1 MRVERL
7 NKDKVKIF
15 MSYDDLTER
24 GVARDDIWSDAPE
37 VHELLNDMMDEVY
50 DELGFEVFG
59 AVAIEVYALPTQ
71 GVIVI
76 ITRGD
81 DITREQHA
89 VYQVD
94 VRLGQNNAIV
104 FSFVEFEHVID
115 AVNNLRKYVQHNGS
129 LYHYN
134 DHYILLLNKQEIEAE
149 NYNCISAILSEYGT
163 MSSLTKEYLS
173 EYAKPI
179 IDKDAIKIIT
189 SHF

>member
-15 MSYDDLTER
+15 MSYEDLTER
-24 GVARDDIWSDAPE
+24 GVAKDDIWSDAPE

-50 DELGFEVFG
+50 DELGFEIYG
-59 AVAIEVYALPTQ
+59 SVAIEVYALPTQ

-81 DITREQHA
+81 DVSKEQHA

-94 VRLGQNNAIV
+94 VRLGNHSYITFAFENFDHLVNAAKDLNR
-104 FSFVEFEHVID
+104 FVEEKG
-115 AVNNLRKYVQHNGS
+115 AVYSYNGQ
-129 LYHYN
+129 Y
-134 DHYILLLNKQEIEAE
+134 LLLLLEEDFKVDQYESIT
-149 NYNCISAILSEYGT
+149 AILSEYGSI
-163 MSSLTKEYLS
+163 SSLTKDFLA

-179 IDKDAIKIIT
+179 IQENAIKTIKEY
-189 SHF
+189 F

>member
-15 MSYDDLTER
+15 MSYEDLKER
-24 GVARDDIWSDAPE
+24 GVAKDDIWSDAPE
-37 VHELLNDMMDEVY
+37 VHDLLNDMMDEVY

-81 DITREQHA
+81 DISKENHA
-89 VYQVD
+89 IYQVD
-94 VRLGQNNAIV
+94 VKIGPKNFIA
-104 FSFVEFEHVID
+104 FSFSDFED
-115 AVNNLRKYVQHNGS
+115 LVNVVKNVRNYVAESGS
-129 LYHYN
+129 VYHYN
-134 DHYILLLNKQEIEAE
+134 NHYILLLNE
-149 NYNCISAILSEYGT
+149 NEFKIDDYDSITAILSEFGSI
-163 MSSLTKEYLS
+163 SSLTKEYLF

-179 IDKDAIKIIT
+179 IKGDAIKVLT
-189 SHF
+189 EYF

>member
-15 MSYDDLTER
+15 MSYEDLTER

-37 VHELLNDMMDEVY
+37 IHELLNEMMDEVY

-59 AVAIEVYALPTQ
+59 SVAIEVYALPTQ

-76 ITRGD
+76 ITRGED
-81 DITREQHA
+81 VSREQHA

-94 VRLGQNNAIV
+94 VRLGQNNNIA
-104 FSFVEFEHVID
+104 FSFADFDYVID
-115 AVNNLRKYVQHNGS
+115 AANNLKKYVQEKGSVYFYNGS
-129 LYHYN
+129 
-134 DHYILLLNKQEIEAE
+134 YILLLKEGEFAADSYDSIT
-149 NYNCISAILSEYGT
+149 AILSEYGT
-163 MSSLTKEYLS
+163 ASSFTNEYIL

-179 IDKDAIKIIT
+179 IEQDAIKVIT
-189 SHF
+189 EYF